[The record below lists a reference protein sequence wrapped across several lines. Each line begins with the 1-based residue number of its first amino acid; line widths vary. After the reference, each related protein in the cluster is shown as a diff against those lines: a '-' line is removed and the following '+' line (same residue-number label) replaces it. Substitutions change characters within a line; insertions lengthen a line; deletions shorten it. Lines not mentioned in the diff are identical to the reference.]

1 MGRCTAAHRDRDRR
15 GRVMRPVDL
24 VIIGMLMVI
33 GGQASARGDKES
45 VQDAAGLV
53 VVIGVVLQ
61 IVGGLWLGL
70 TWA

>member
-1 MGRCTAAHRDRDRR
+1 
-15 GRVMRPVDL
+15 MRPVDL